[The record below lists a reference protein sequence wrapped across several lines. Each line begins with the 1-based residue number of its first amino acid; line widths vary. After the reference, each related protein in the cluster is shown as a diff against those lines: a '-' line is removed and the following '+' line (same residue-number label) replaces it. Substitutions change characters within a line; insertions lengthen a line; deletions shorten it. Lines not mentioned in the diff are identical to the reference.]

1 MWLNI
6 EKFLFNEKGGKVNF
20 CVAHFM
26 NEWCENIPKIMRIE
40 GWKIKS
46 FTLELEGSL
55 NPSSN
60 PINPKIKFN
69 KQYYKLRRSGREKFL
84 NGTWY
89 PGESS
94 CKKFLQLIIIK
105 HIFYFNSKPARL

>member
-1 MWLNI
+1 
-6 EKFLFNEKGGKVNF
+6 
-20 CVAHFM
+20 M

-84 NGTWY
+84 SGPWF
-89 PGESS
+89 PE
-94 CKKFLQLIIIK
+94 KKFKQLIIIK
-105 HIFYFNSKPARL
+105 HIFYFDSKPARL